1 MEQGR
6 DVDNMMTTIWK
17 GLTYAGIIG
26 QIPELHPW
34 LLGNPR
40 LTHFLDRTG
49 LMVDNPFL
57 KIVTVWALDV
67 FCERL

>member
-6 DVDNMMTTIWK
+6 DVDGMMAAIWK

-34 LLGNPR
+34 LLGSPR
-40 LTHFLDRTG
+40 LTSFLDRSGILT
-49 LMVDNPFL
+49 DNPFL
-57 KIVTVWALDV
+57 KLVKV
-67 FCERL
+67 